1 MSTEKQGVGSG
12 PLEGVLVLDLS
23 RALAGPYCTMVL
35 GDLGATVLKAEVP
48 GRGDDSRGYLPLE
61 DGQSGYFATFN
72 RNKRSFTLNLRAP
85 EGQDLCRRLARRF
98 LMSPPRTLD

>member
-23 RALAGPYCTMVL
+23 QALAGPYCTMVL

-48 GRGDDSRGYLPLE
+48 GGGTTP
-61 DGQSGYFATFN
+61 GATFPW
-72 RNKRSFTLNLRAP
+72 RTGRA
-85 EGQDLCRRLARRF
+85 AT
-98 LMSPPRTLD
+98 SPPSTATSDPSP